1 MPIRINFCS
10 MKGRILV
17 TGSSGFVGTNLVRRL
32 KANSYEVFTFDMQDG
47 DIATAEFSY
56 EKLDHVIHL
65 ASRTYVPASWENPLD
80 FYRTNA
86 SGTTN
91 ILDFC
96 RKQGCSLTYVSSYV
110 YGTPQY
116 LPVDENHPVAPV
128 SPYNHSKLVAEDI
141 CRFYSE
147 QFGVPVTIL
156 RPVNVFGPGQKINF
170 LIPFIIEQVLNP
182 EVNTVEVM
190 DLRPKRDFL
199 YIDDF
204 MDLLIS
210 TIGRKSYGLYNVGSG
225 HSVSV
230 EEIIKTVLDVSGIDK
245 PYLAKNIERK
255 NEVWDVYVSIAK
267 ATAELGWK
275 PRTTFAEGIEKIIN
289 TLR

>member
-1 MPIRINFCS
+1 

-17 TGSSGFVGTNLVRRL
+17 TGSSGFIGTNLLNRL
-32 KANSYEVFTFDMQDG
+32 KSNGYDVVTFDVEDG
-47 DIATAEFSY
+47 DIATAEFNFP
-56 EKLDHVIHL
+56 KLDHVIHL
-65 ASRTYVPASWENPLD
+65 ASKTYVPASWENPLD

-91 ILDFC
+91 ILDLC
-96 RKQGCSLTYVSSYV
+96 RKQGCSLTYISSYV

-141 CRFYSE
+141 CRFYAE

-156 RPVNVFGPGQKINF
+156 RPVNIFGPGQKESF
-170 LIPFIIEQVLNP
+170 LIPFIIQQALDSSIK
-182 EVNTVEVM
+182 TVEVM

-204 MDLLIS
+204 MDLITL
-210 TIGRKSYGLYNVGSG
+210 TIGRKSYGVFNVGSG
-225 HSVSV
+225 YSVSV
-230 EEIIKTVLDVSGIDK
+230 QEIIETILKISRISK
-245 PYLAKNIERK
+245 PYLDKKIERK
-255 NEVWDVYVSIAK
+255 NEVWDVYVSVAK
-267 ATAELGWK
+267 AKAELGWEPK
-275 PRTTFAEGIEKIIN
+275 TTFAEGIEKIIN
-289 TLR
+289 ALK

>member
-1 MPIRINFCS
+1 

-17 TGSSGFVGTNLVRRL
+17 TGSSGFIGTNLLNRL
-32 KANSYEVFTFDMQDG
+32 KSNGYDVVTFDVEDG
-47 DIATAEFSY
+47 DIATAEFNFP
-56 EKLDHVIHL
+56 KLDHVIHL
-65 ASRTYVPASWENPLD
+65 ASKTYVPASWENPLD

-91 ILDFC
+91 ILDLC
-96 RKQGCSLTYVSSYV
+96 RKQGCSLTYISSYV

-141 CRFYSE
+141 CRFYAE

-156 RPVNVFGPGQKINF
+156 RPVNIFGPGQKESF
-170 LIPFIIEQVLNP
+170 LIPFIIQQALDSSIK
-182 EVNTVEVM
+182 TVEVM

-204 MDLLIS
+204 MDLITL
-210 TIGRKSYGLYNVGSG
+210 TIGRKSYGVFNVGSG
-225 HSVSV
+225 YSVSV
-230 EEIIKTVLDVSGIDK
+230 QEIIETILKISRISK
-245 PYLAKNIERK
+245 PYLDKKIERK
-255 NEVWDVYVSIAK
+255 NEVWDVYVSVAK
-267 ATAELGWK
+267 AKAELRWEPK
-275 PRTTFAEGIEKIIN
+275 TTFAEGIEKIIN
-289 TLR
+289 ALK

>member
-1 MPIRINFCS
+1 

-17 TGSSGFVGTNLVRRL
+17 TGSSGFIGTNLLNRL
-32 KANSYEVFTFDMQDG
+32 KSNGYDVVTFDVEDG
-47 DIATAEFSY
+47 DIATAEFNFP
-56 EKLDHVIHL
+56 KLDHVIHL
-65 ASRTYVPASWENPLD
+65 ASKTYVPASWENPLD

-91 ILDFC
+91 ILDLC
-96 RKQGCSLTYVSSYV
+96 RKQGCSLTYISSYV

-141 CRFYSE
+141 CRFYAE

-156 RPVNVFGPGQKINF
+156 RPVNIFGPGQKESF
-170 LIPFIIEQVLNP
+170 LIPFIIQQALDSSIK
-182 EVNTVEVM
+182 TVEVM

-204 MDLLIS
+204 MDLITL
-210 TIGRKSYGLYNVGSG
+210 TIGRKSYGVFNIGSG
-225 HSVSV
+225 YSVSV
-230 EEIIKTVLDVSGIDK
+230 EEIIETILKISGINK
-245 PYLAKNIERK
+245 PYLDKKIERK
-255 NEVWDVYVSIAK
+255 NEVWDVYVSVAK
-267 ATAELGWK
+267 AKAELGWEPK
-275 PRTTFAEGIEKIIN
+275 TSFAEGIEKIIN
-289 TLR
+289 ALK

>member
-1 MPIRINFCS
+1 MVKVKYQGFPDAKLR
-10 MKGRILV
+10 V
-17 TGSSGFVGTNLVRRL
+17 SGM
-32 KANSYEVFTFDMQDG
+32 EDG

-91 ILDFC
+91 ILDLC

-156 RPVNVFGPGQKINF
+156 RPVNIFGPGQNPSF
-170 LIPFIIEQVLNP
+170 LIPFIIEQVDSL
-182 EVNTVEVM
+182 
-190 DLRPKRDFL
+190 K
-199 YIDDF
+199 
-204 MDLLIS
+204 
-210 TIGRKSYGLYNVGSG
+210 
-225 HSVSV
+225 
-230 EEIIKTVLDVSGIDK
+230 
-245 PYLAKNIERK
+245 
-255 NEVWDVYVSIAK
+255 
-267 ATAELGWK
+267 ELGVDIDYFLIQGK
-275 PRTTFAEGIEKIIN
+275 GIFGYLKNYFKYRAKINHFRPDIVHG
-289 TLR
+289 LVC

>member
-1 MPIRINFCS
+1 

-17 TGSSGFVGTNLVRRL
+17 TGSSGFIGTNLLNRL
-32 KANSYEVFTFDMQDG
+32 KSNGYDVVTFDVEDG
-47 DIATAEFSY
+47 DIATAEFNFP
-56 EKLDHVIHL
+56 KLDHVIHL
-65 ASRTYVPASWENPLD
+65 ASKTYVPASWENPLD

-91 ILDFC
+91 ILDLC
-96 RKQGCSLTYVSSYV
+96 RKQGCSLTYISSYV

-141 CRFYSE
+141 CRFYAE

-156 RPVNVFGPGQKINF
+156 RPVNIFGPGQKESF
-170 LIPFIIEQVLNP
+170 LIPFIIQQALDSSIK
-182 EVNTVEVM
+182 TVEVM

-204 MDLLIS
+204 MDLITL
-210 TIGRKSYGLYNVGSG
+210 TIGRKSYGVFNVGSG
-225 HSVSV
+225 YSVSV
-230 EEIIKTVLDVSGIDK
+230 QEIIETILKISGINK
-245 PYLAKNIERK
+245 PYLDKKIERK
-255 NEVWDVYVSIAK
+255 NEVWDVYVSVAK
-267 ATAELGWK
+267 AKAELGWEPK
-275 PRTTFAEGIEKIIN
+275 TTFAEGIEKIIN
-289 TLR
+289 ALK